1 MIYIIFLTPI
11 MYDLIFDVFDAIR
24 YESKNDWSVA
34 LKNLEETL
42 SPFKLSP
49 DLRIY
54 NIKINYVP
62 IFCFLFY
69 FSA

>member
-1 MIYIIFLTPI
+1 MIDIIFLTAI

-34 LKNLEETL
+34 LKILPYTL
-42 SPFKLSP
+42 SPFKF
-49 DLRIY
+49 RIY
-54 NIKINYVP
+54 SIKINYVS